1 MDLTRYNHVRENLVS
16 LYKTITEETFNVYIP
31 KSSFLSLKQIKQIEK
46 NPPIN
51 GMESYDNVIERP
63 LSILRMAQAF
73 SMVGEDDVNLAF
85 RYPRKDIP
93 RIYNTIQDYIMY
105 WLEIKRNYARFDSP
119 GLDELEILEK
129 VAKYV
134 FSAYKEYHIQEVN
147 DKFGVVK
154 QSDMTLMDYIKG
166 TWMYGEQFQENI
178 SFISHLAVYR
188 EENNL
193 SQSHHITQ
201 SSSDLLRDLMAL
213 RNKSG
218 MGD

>member
-1 MDLTRYNHVRENLVS
+1 MDLTRYKHVRENLVR
-16 LYKTITEETFNVYIP
+16 LYKMITEETFNVYIP
-31 KSSFLSLKQIKQIEK
+31 KSSFLSLKQIKHLEK

-51 GMESYDNVIERP
+51 GMESYETIVERP
-63 LSILRMAQAF
+63 LTILRMAQAF
-73 SMVGEDDVNLAF
+73 SMIGEDDVNLAF
-85 RYPRKDIP
+85 RYPRRDIP
-93 RIYNTIQDYIMY
+93 KIYNGIQDYIMY
-105 WLEIKRNYARFDSP
+105 WLEIKRHWARFDAPS
-119 GLDELEILEK
+119 LDELEILEK
-129 VAKYV
+129 IAKYV

-147 DKFGVVK
+147 DKFGVAK

-178 SFISHLAVYR
+178 SFISHLAIYR

-201 SSSDLLRDLMAL
+201 SSSDILRDLMAL
-213 RNKSG
+213 RNRSG

>member
-1 MDLTRYNHVRENLVS
+1 MDLSRYNHIRESLVA

-31 KSSFLSLKQIKQIEK
+31 KSSFLSLNQIKKLE
-46 NPPIN
+46 NSPPIN
-51 GMESYDNVIERP
+51 GIESYDNVVERP
-63 LSILRMAQAF
+63 LSILRIAQAF

-93 RIYNTIQDYIMY
+93 KIYNTIQDYIMY
-105 WLEIKRNYARFDSP
+105 WLEIKRHYARFDSP
-119 GLDELEILEK
+119 GLEELGILEK
-129 VAKYV
+129 IAKYV

-147 DKFGVVK
+147 DKFGVSS
-154 QSDMTLMDYIKG
+154 QAEMTLMDYIKG
-166 TWMYGEQFQENI
+166 TWMYGEQYQDNI

-193 SQSHHITQ
+193 SEGHHITQ
-201 SSSDLLRDLMAL
+201 SSSDLLRDLMSL
-213 RNKSG
+213 KNRSG